1 MERILAVV
9 RVDED
14 AQAALHFSV
23 IGLEDAIGMVWSV
36 VFMRICTQSK
46 GEQLKGSISEGNYR
60 DENLVATISMQ
71 NKSLS
76 LVMLLTRLCEISCKP
91 FQVCHGVRQFS
102 ISCRGFV
109 HLILVLSTRCRF
121 FS

>member
-1 MERILAVV
+1 MILAVV

-76 LVMLLTRLCEISCKP
+76 LVMLLTRLCEID
-91 FQVCHGVRQFS
+91 QQ
-102 ISCRGFV
+102 
-109 HLILVLSTRCRF
+109 
-121 FS
+121 